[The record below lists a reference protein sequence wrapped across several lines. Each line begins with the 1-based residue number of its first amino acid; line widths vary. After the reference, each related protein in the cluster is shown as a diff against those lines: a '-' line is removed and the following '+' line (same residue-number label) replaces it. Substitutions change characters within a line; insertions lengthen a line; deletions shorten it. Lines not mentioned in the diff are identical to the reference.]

1 MSFVFK
7 AFTKSRRKKNTGG
20 RLTGIS
26 EVTTTTTTIGQDTY
40 ASKLPSSSLVVDDPK
55 QGKYSRSHNLL
66 TVSQTDEEDDD
77 RTHPMNEQSPSH
89 CSGASTTTTTTT
101 SIPLTPPVSSIKGGK
116 SSSRGLCATSTAEPS
131 RRGLFKSLRRK
142 SEVDVMGTPDTVAT
156 SSSSSSSPG
165 VTTTTKEQQQEQS
178 HPSPPT
184 VRRGKQNKF
193 SEIYMPTEPV
203 RRKLTFQ
210 DQQQQD
216 SVPKSKQV
224 SPNSNAEPPNLLNH
238 KKIFSELKRGKRTIE
253 PRRMN
258 NRKKMNDGI
267 STTKTLI
274 MNGDLVVCATHDSPN
289 ASDTATT
296 VSAMSAA
303 SSKARALRR
312 EAERNARTAAALDNK
327 GNELFEMGHYDKAM
341 SCYSKA
347 LKLKRRTFNHL
358 LEEADDMEEQLMM
371 CEEET
376 ADPQILVSMA
386 TSINNIGYLRQR
398 NGEATP
404 DETMAAYEKSLRI
417 KRRILGND
425 SLSVG
430 KTLNNIGSVHY
441 LKREFDQALPAY
453 EEALKIMKANLGD
466 KHSDVATVMSNIG
479 DVYLGLGNTDLS
491 LLKYR
496 QALTIRWDT
505 FGEKDP
511 RVRRL
516 LEKIAKVEIGDRML
530 TPKASRD
537 EAQQAWDDDEA
548 SEFLETDKKPISTEL
563 RMLQQ
568 QIARDIEHVDA
579 MERKATVEMLKDKI
593 IIIRGM
599 RAIWEGSGPELLD
612 NDTASVMTG
621 GKSLKSQA
629 CNV

>member
-1 MSFVFK
+1 
-7 AFTKSRRKKNTGG
+7 
-20 RLTGIS
+20 
-26 EVTTTTTTIGQDTY
+26 
-40 ASKLPSSSLVVDDPK
+40 
-55 QGKYSRSHNLL
+55 
-66 TVSQTDEEDDD
+66 
-77 RTHPMNEQSPSH
+77 
-89 CSGASTTTTTTT
+89 
-101 SIPLTPPVSSIKGGK
+101 
-116 SSSRGLCATSTAEPS
+116 
-131 RRGLFKSLRRK
+131 
-142 SEVDVMGTPDTVAT
+142 
-156 SSSSSSSPG
+156 
-165 VTTTTKEQQQEQS
+165 
-178 HPSPPT
+178 
-184 VRRGKQNKF
+184 
-193 SEIYMPTEPV
+193 MPTEPV

-210 DQQQQD
+210 DQLDGGQ
-216 SVPKSKQV
+216 PKSKQV
-224 SPNSNAEPPNLLNH
+224 SPTITITESPNLLNH
-238 KKIFSELKRGKRTIE
+238 KKTLSELKRGKRTIE
-253 PRRMN
+253 PRTRMTN
-258 NRKKMNDGI
+258 NRNKRMINDGV

-274 MNGDLVVCATHDSPN
+274 MNGDLVICATQHDN
-289 ASDTATT
+289 NINTSDTATT

-327 GNELFEMGHYDKAM
+327 GNELFEMGHFDKAM

-347 LKLKRRTFNHL
+347 LKLKRRTFNHF

-371 CEEET
+371 CEEEK

-453 EEALKIMKANLGD
+453 EEALKIMRANLGD

-479 DVYLGLGNTDLS
+479 DVYLGLGDTDLS

-530 TPKASRD
+530 SPKASRD

-563 RMLQQ
+563 QMLQQ
-568 QIARDIEHVDA
+568 QIARDIEHVNA

-621 GKSLKSQA
+621 AKSLKSQ
-629 CNV
+629 VM